1 MIPNDSTED
10 DLPGFMIHPEQQT
23 PVQSQQRGVR
33 ESITLV
39 QAMFSADLNLY
50 SWLMPQNR
58 GKALS
63 YGHLQSL
70 LFLFLFFPA
79 FSYIKSQS
87 KNNTLYI
94 WNYAQHKLCIPP

>member
-10 DLPGFMIHPEQQT
+10 DLPGFMIHPEQQI
-23 PVQSQQRGVR
+23 PVPSQQRGVR

-39 QAMFSADLNLY
+39 QAMFSADLNPY

-58 GKALS
+58 GKALY

-70 LFLFLFFPA
+70 LFLFLFFSCFFTYKIPEQKQ
-79 FSYIKSQS
+79 YIRY
-87 KNNTLYI
+87 LE
-94 WNYAQHKLCIPP
+94 LCPT